1 LFHLSPA
8 FILYLKSMTSSTK
21 LGEFFGIPV
30 RVHNTWYI
38 ASALIVIFL
47 AITLRGPYPWW
58 QNIILGIIASLLFFG
73 SMCARSLA
81 QYAVATSRHMPV
93 RSVTLYVF
101 GGIPR
106 ITEQDTHP
114 IPQIL
119 MAITGP
125 LSNFVIA
132 GLFYAISYI
141 LASLGGFQFAELILW
156 LFYFNIMI
164 ALFNFI
170 PAFPLD
176 TGWIL
181 RAILQLTM
189 KDYSRATRTAALTGQ
204 VIGFVLIAAGGLAVI
219 LLRNWSASVATVV
232 FGLFLEDAATVSF
245 RQALIRDA
253 LRGMTAQDMMTDD
266 YTPIK
271 QQLTFALVREYII
284 NSGQNCFV
292 VVEDGKLQGIVT
304 LGDTQISPKLWE
316 SIRIGD
322 IMTPA
327 GLLKTAT
334 PDEPAVDLLEQM
346 DDYNIDQM
354 PVTQADKLVGMV
366 TRERLLRFLKARAVL
381 RA

>member
-1 LFHLSPA
+1 
-8 FILYLKSMTSSTK
+8 
-21 LGEFFGIPV
+21 
-30 RVHNTWYI
+30 
-38 ASALIVIFL
+38 VI
-47 AITLRGPYPWW
+47 
-58 QNIILGIIASLLFFG
+58 
-73 SMCARSLA
+73 
-81 QYAVATSRHMPV
+81 
-93 RSVTLYVF
+93 
-101 GGIPR
+101 GGI
-106 ITEQDTHP
+106 
-114 IPQIL
+114 
-119 MAITGP
+119 
-125 LSNFVIA
+125 
-132 GLFYAISYI
+132 FYAFYV
-141 LASLGGFQFAELILW
+141 LASFGNFQLAELIQW

-164 ALFNFI
+164 ALFNI
-170 PAFPLD
+170 LPAFPLD
-176 TGWIL
+176 GGWVL

-204 VIGFVLIAAGGLAVI
+204 VIGFVLIAAGALAII
-219 LLRNWSASVATVV
+219 LARDWFAGVATVV
-232 FGLFLEDAATVSF
+232 FGLFLEDAATVSH

-316 SIRIGD
+316 STRIGD

-327 GLLKTAT
+327 GLLETAP
-334 PDEPAVDLLEQM
+334 PDQPAVDLLEQM
-346 DDYNIDQM
+346 DDYDIDQM
-354 PVTQADKLVGMV
+354 PVTQDDKLVGMI

>member
-1 LFHLSPA
+1 
-8 FILYLKSMTSSTK
+8 MTSSIK

-30 RVHNTWYI
+30 RVHNTWFV
-38 ASALIVIFL
+38 AAALIIITL
-47 AITLRGPYPWW
+47 AITLRGLYPWW
-58 QNIILGIIASLLFFG
+58 QNAILGIIASLLFFG
-73 SMCARSLA
+73 SMCARALA
-81 QYAVATSRHMPV
+81 QNAVATNRHMPV

-106 ITEQDTHP
+106 ITEQDTRP
-114 IPQIL
+114 APEIM

-125 LSNFVIA
+125 LSNLVIA
-132 GLFYAISYI
+132 GFFYAVFYI
-141 LASLGGFQFAELILW
+141 LSSLGSFQLAELFQW

-164 ALFNFI
+164 ALFNII

-176 TGWIL
+176 GGWVL
-181 RAILQLTM
+181 RAILQITM

-204 VIGFVLIAAGGLAVI
+204 IIGFVLIAAGGLAVI
-219 LLRNWSASVATVV
+219 LSRNWFAGVATVV
-232 FGLFLEDAATVSF
+232 FGLFLEDAATVSQ

-271 QQLTFALVREYII
+271 KQLTFALVREYII

-292 VVEDGKLQGIVT
+292 VVEDGKLKGIVT

-316 SIRIGD
+316 STLISD

-327 GLLKTAT
+327 DRLKTAL
-334 PDEPAVDLLEQM
+334 PGLLAVDLLEQM
-346 DDYNIDQM
+346 DDYDIDQI
-354 PVTQADKLVGMV
+354 PVTQDDKLVGIV
-366 TRERLLRFLKARAVL
+366 TRERLRRFLKARAVL
-381 RA
+381 KA

>member
-1 LFHLSPA
+1 
-8 FILYLKSMTSSTK
+8 MTGSTK
-21 LGEFFGIPV
+21 LGEYFGIPV
-30 RVHNTWYI
+30 RMHNTWFI
-38 ASALIVIFL
+38 ASLLIIITL
-47 AITLRGPYPWW
+47 AVTLRGLYPWW
-58 QNIILGIIASLLFFG
+58 ENVILGIVASLLFFG
-73 SMCARSLA
+73 SMCARTLA
-81 QYAVATSRHMPV
+81 QYAVATNRHMPIN
-93 RSVTLYVF
+93 SVTLYVF
-101 GGIPR
+101 GGMPR
-106 ITEQDTHP
+106 ITEQDTRP

-119 MAITGP
+119 MAAAGP

-132 GLFYAISYI
+132 GIFYAFFYI
-141 LASLGGFQFAELILW
+141 LASLEGFIFAELLQW

-176 TGWIL
+176 GGWVL

-204 VIGFVLIAAGGLAVI
+204 VIGFVLIAAGALAVI
-219 LLRNWSASVATVV
+219 LARDWFAGVATVV
-232 FGLFLEDAATVSF
+232 FGLFLEDAATVSH

-292 VVEDGKLQGIVT
+292 VVEDGKLQGIIT

-316 SIRIGD
+316 STRIGD

-327 GLLKTAT
+327 GLLETAT
-334 PDEPAVDLLEQM
+334 PDQPAVDLLEQM
-346 DDYNIDQM
+346 DDYDIDQM
-354 PVTQADKLVGMV
+354 PVTQDDKLVGLV